1 MASSIRIEQWKI
13 GKVLPYARN
22 AREHPPEQV
31 AQIAA
36 SIKEF
41 GFNQPVLVDAVGV
54 LVAGHGRILAAQS
67 LQMGTVPVI
76 RLGHLT
82 QEQAKAYRL
91 ADNRIALSAKWDEEL
106 LAAELRALDADSFN
120 LDLLGFDGRELD
132 RLLADGEGDGGGEDD
147 APPEPPANPVSRA
160 GDTWILGNH
169 RIRCGSSTS
178 AEDVTAL
185 LAGAR
190 PHLMVTDPPYGVN
203 YDPEWRKKAG
213 VNNSDRMGA
222 VQNDDR
228 ADWREAW
235 ALFPGDVAY
244 IWHAALHAGTVAD
257 SMVAEGF
264 LLRAQVIW
272 SKSRFVL
279 GRGDYHWGH
288 EPCWYGVRKG
298 SKSHWQGARDQSTLW
313 QIRNAAGEDD
323 ATVHSTQKP
332 VECMRRPI
340 LNSSV
345 RGDAVYEPFSGS
357 GTTIIAGETTGRR
370 VLAMELNPA
379 YVDVAVMRWQAYTG
393 RAAVLEGGGT
403 FDEEAAARGAPAAA

>member
-1 MASSIRIEQWKI
+1 MANSLRIEQWKI
-13 GKVLPYARN
+13 GKVLPYAKN

-31 AQIAA
+31 RQIAA
-36 SIKEF
+36 SIREF
-41 GFNQPVLVDAVGV
+41 GFNQPVLVDDAGV

-67 LQMGTVPVI
+67 LQMTTVPVI

-82 QEQAKAYRL
+82 GMQAQAYRI
-91 ADNRIALSAKWDEEL
+91 ADNRIALSAKWDEDL
-106 LAAELRALDADSFN
+106 LARELSALTEADFN
-120 LDLLGFDGRELD
+120 LDLLGFDGSELD
-132 RLLADGEGDGGGEDD
+132 RLLNPDDEDD
-147 APPEPPANPVSRA
+147 ERQDAVPDAPAVPVSRL
-160 GDTWILGNH
+160 GDVWILGDH

-178 AEDVTAL
+178 AEDVAAL

-213 VNNSDRMGA
+213 VSNSGRMG
-222 VQNDDR
+222 VVENDDR

-235 ALFPGDVAY
+235 ALFPGDTAY
-244 IWHAALHAGTVAD
+244 VWHAALHAGTVAE
-257 SMVAEGF
+257 SLVAEGF

-272 SKSRFVL
+272 SKSQFVL

-298 SKSHWQGARDQSTLW
+298 AKSHWQGARDQSTLW
-313 QIRNAAGEDD
+313 QIRNASGEDD

-340 LNSSV
+340 INSST
-345 RGDAVYEPFSGS
+345 RGDGVYEPFSGS
-357 GTTIIAGETTGRR
+357 GSTIIACETSARR
-370 VLAMELNPA
+370 CYAMELSPA

-393 RAAVLEGGGT
+393 RAAVLEGGGR